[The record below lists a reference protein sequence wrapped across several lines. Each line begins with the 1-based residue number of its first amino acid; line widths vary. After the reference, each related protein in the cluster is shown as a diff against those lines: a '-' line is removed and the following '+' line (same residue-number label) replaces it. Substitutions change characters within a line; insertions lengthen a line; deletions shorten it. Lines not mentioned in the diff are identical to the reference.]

1 MASRKRAPRARRRG
15 QQTQTRLQ
23 ILPLLARG
31 LGDRSDAGSWLWG
44 RLRCFHMARRPLFFL
59 FCLPTHVLLSQRCT
73 VQIQHWFRVVC
84 PYRDRKWKRKREN
97 KSLLASSSRSSPLQK
112 AGPYPFFTYF
122 PHTGKIPRPSHPKR
136 KRNSTQLKA
145 LLPPRL
151 QQPFR
156 REPVNPTFIF

>member
-1 MASRKRAPRARRRG
+1 MRAMTLISRRGREPMASRKRAPRARRRG

-44 RLRCFHMARRPLFFL
+44 RLRCFL

-112 AGPYPFFTYF
+112 AGPYPFFTSF
-122 PHTGKIPRPSHPKR
+122 PHWENTASISPK
-136 KRNSTQLKA
+136 KKKKLNSTQG
-145 LLPPRL
+145 PP
-151 QQPFR
+151 PS
-156 REPVNPTFIF
+156 PPTTTLSS